1 MKNPTKRQQTKAKT
15 ARTARNQAGK
25 RGLPVSLY
33 PMSLEEALSGFAQV
47 KMPENIKRRPKQ
59 TRDKD

>member
-1 MKNPTKRQQTKAKT
+1 
-15 ARTARNQAGK
+15 
-25 RGLPVSLY
+25 
-33 PMSLEEALSGFAQV
+33 MSLEEALSGFAQV